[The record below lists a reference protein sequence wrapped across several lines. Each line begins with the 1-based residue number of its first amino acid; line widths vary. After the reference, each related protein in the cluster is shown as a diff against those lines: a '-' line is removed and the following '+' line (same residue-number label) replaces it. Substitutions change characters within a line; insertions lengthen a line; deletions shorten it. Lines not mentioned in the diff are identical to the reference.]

1 MCNVKLKLLI
11 MDKDFLLEQYIDQSK
26 SMADIARENHCSRQ
40 TVYRLMKKYGIPP
53 RNRSESMKKALEAG
67 KFKGKAKRHI
77 NEAFFDPS
85 NWSPGMAWV
94 LGFLFADGNME
105 KSSPVFRL
113 SQRTPDGLRKV
124 LNLMRSSHMISTKDK
139 KLYKGVISGKI
150 YSFKVWNKKLYN
162 DLSNLGLTPAKS
174 TNMKFPDVPSK
185 YMNHFIR
192 GLYDGDG
199 SFYINRFDGAI
210 ISQYRN
216 GSLDFITDVTDI
228 LQKELNIPIS
238 IHRNEKFN
246 TYYIKIRQK
255 IKELAAYLYKDASEA
270 IYLTEKYDNIRNLL
284 DQQQ

>member
-1 MCNVKLKLLI
+1 
-11 MDKDFLLEQYIDQSK
+11 MDKEFLVEQYINQGK
-26 SMADIARENHCSRQ
+26 SMMDIARENHCSRQ

-53 RNRSESMKKALEAG
+53 RNRSESRKKALEAG
-67 KFKGKAKRHI
+67 KFKGKEKRHV

-94 LGFLFADGNME
+94 LGLLFADGNME

-139 KLYKGVISGKI
+139 KSYKGVISGKI

-162 DLSNLGLTPAKS
+162 DLLNLGLTPAKS
-174 TNMKFPDVPSK
+174 TNMKFPEVPSN
-185 YMNHFIR
+185 YMNHFMR

-199 SFYINRFDGAI
+199 SFYINRFDGAVV
-210 ISQYRN
+210 SEYRN
-216 GSLDFITDVTDI
+216 GSPEFITAAASI
-228 LQKELNIPIS
+228 LQEELGIPIT
-238 IHRNEKFN
+238 IHKHEKFN

-255 IKELAAYLYKDASEA
+255 IKELVTYLYKNASEA

-284 DQQQ
+284 D